1 MIDEFLTPIRNR
13 TWSLVS
19 LPNGR
24 KTIGCKWV
32 FKVKEN
38 SNGTINKYKVRLVAK
53 GFHQVAGFDFNETFS
68 PVVKPTTIRVVL
80 TIALANNWVVRQ
92 LDINNAFLNGDLQ
105 EKVFMEQPPGFVDTK
120 QPHLVCKLHKSLYGL
135 KQAAG
140 AWFEK
145 LRNVLIAFGFITTR
159 SYQSL
164 FIRITTTHTIFV
176 LVYVDDILVTGYNN
190 EEVQTIINQ
199 LNKSFTLKDLGEV
212 DYFLSIQVRH
222 TTERLHPSQTKYIK
236 DLLCKAKMQFAK
248 SSSTPMTSRL
258 KLYGSDPVENGQ
270 LYRSIVGALQY
281 VTITRPEISY
291 CVNRV
296 CQFM

>member
-80 TIALANNWVVRQ
+80 TIALAKNWVVRQ

-105 EKVFMEQPPGFVDTK
+105 EEVFMEQPPRFMDPK

-135 KQAAG
+135 KQAPR

-145 LRNVLIAFGFITTR
+145 LRNALIAFGFITTR
-159 SYQSL
+159 S
-164 FIRITTTHTIFV
+164 
-176 LVYVDDILVTGYNN
+176 D
-190 EEVQTIINQ
+190 
-199 LNKSFTLKDLGEV
+199 
-212 DYFLSIQVRH
+212 
-222 TTERLHPSQTKYIK
+222 
-236 DLLCKAKMQFAK
+236 
-248 SSSTPMTSRL
+248 
-258 KLYGSDPVENGQ
+258 
-270 LYRSIVGALQY
+270 
-281 VTITRPEISY
+281 
-291 CVNRV
+291 
-296 CQFM
+296 